1 MTIARIEAGPRMA
14 QAVVSSGLV
23 FISGQVGS
31 GATVTEQTKDILQK
45 IDELLGQA
53 KSSRSHILNANI
65 WLADISDF
73 TAMNDVWDSWV
84 DTENPIR
91 YHPFAC
97 AK

>member
-53 KSSRSHILNANI
+53 KSSRSQTRVGKALCSVKTPFGVCGLKAVT
-65 WLADISDF
+65 IS
-73 TAMNDVWDSWV
+73 MSPEVLS
-84 DTENPIR
+84 
-91 YHPFAC
+91 Y
-97 AK
+97 